1 MLHLRHQLGGRR
13 SSLHTIHC
21 KSPVVE
27 SLVVNMQHDGSLWS
41 TVYIWD
47 GYASLTEC
55 EVAKTFELQGNHRFP
70 SFGCGQNP
78 CRTANMHTFGGLI
91 RSLNAWP
98 WCLDSRFVL
107 NSIVGSKSTSRKGYR
122 LQRTHHIE
130 LELDCPV
137 KKGSSSTA
145 KRLPFLLPWKF
156 PFDHCLD
163 LVFV

>member
-1 MLHLRHQLGGRR
+1 MVVYGLPYIYGMDMLHSQNVKLQKPLSFRVTIDFQVLG
-13 SSLHTIHC
+13 
-21 KSPVVE
+21 VV
-27 SLVVNMQHDGSLWS
+27 
-41 TVYIWD
+41 
-47 GYASLTEC
+47 
-55 EVAKTFELQGNHRFP
+55 KT
-70 SFGCGQNP
+70 P